1 MPNLVKS
8 INLTDDDKAT
18 LESILHQSTV
28 EARTYIRAK
37 ILLLKSECR
46 SNEFIAD
53 KLDICVTAVRL
64 CIDKY
69 NTGGIEA
76 ALQDNRGR
84 GRKAEITD
92 ADITWVI
99 NKACQ
104 KPKDFGYSAE
114 LWYPASFTRFI
125 NSIAEQEG
133 HPRMA
138 SVTETTCAGY
148 WQMQRFVL
156 SRYLTTVR
164 NVIRILIQKCMMSS
178 LFINSFPCSLM
189 RKGTSGLMKGCRSI
203 PCPMMKSPGCRRWIP
218 LLTTGRLFR
227 VQEKTARYT
236 RTMNMCGWARCH
248 CLQPLTCL
256 PVRQSPL

>member
-8 INLTDDDKAT
+8 INLTDGDKAT

-92 ADITWVI
+92 ADRSLDEIAVM
-99 NKACQ
+99 KLLQELYPQ
-104 KPKDFGYSAE
+104 KELLPEYKKDEISGGREGKGFHEGGMAEKYGYSAMIDQEESRRIIETLFCTGGSREKAAAE
-114 LWYPASFTRFI
+114 LGISKATLWR
-125 NSIAEQEG
+125 
-133 HPRMA
+133 RMKKYGI
-138 SVTETTCAGY
+138 EKAGG
-148 WQMQRFVL
+148 
-156 SRYLTTVR
+156 S
-164 NVIRILIQKCMMSS
+164 
-178 LFINSFPCSLM
+178 
-189 RKGTSGLMKGCRSI
+189 
-203 PCPMMKSPGCRRWIP
+203 
-218 LLTTGRLFR
+218 
-227 VQEKTARYT
+227 A
-236 RTMNMCGWARCH
+236 
-248 CLQPLTCL
+248 
-256 PVRQSPL
+256 

>member
-18 LESILHQSTV
+18 LEGILRQSTV

-46 SNEFIAD
+46 SNEAIAD

-64 CIDKY
+64 CLDKY
-69 NTGGIEA
+69 NAGGIEA
-76 ALQDNRGR
+76 ALQDNKGR

-92 ADITWVI
+92 SDITWVI

-114 LWYPASFTRFI
+114 LWYPASFSRFI

-138 SVTETTCAGY
+138 SVTETTLQGAFESRLSEVLFSCLFPGGIKERERGEAMKKEEFTALGISEELAAKAEAASLKELEGY
-148 WQMQRFVL
+148 AAKEQLDAANAENKALKQSV
-156 SRYLTTVR
+156 
-164 NVIRILIQKCMMSS
+164 VIRRIIWSRFRQ
-178 LFINSFPCSLM
+178 FIWMCSQ
-189 RKGTSGLMKGCRSI
+189 
-203 PCPMMKSPGCRRWIP
+203 
-218 LLTTGRLFR
+218 
-227 VQEKTARYT
+227 VQTA
-236 RTMNMCGWARCH
+236 
-248 CLQPLTCL
+248 
-256 PVRQSPL
+256 

>member
-138 SVTETTCAGY
+138 SVTETPAQDIGKCKGSSF
-148 WQMQRFVL
+148 QD
-156 SRYLTTVR
+156 
-164 NVIRILIQKCMMSS
+164 IL
-178 LFINSFPCSLM
+178 
-189 RKGTSGLMKGCRSI
+189 
-203 PCPMMKSPGCRRWIP
+203 
-218 LLTTGRLFR
+218 LL
-227 VQEKTARYT
+227 
-236 RTMNMCGWARCH
+236 
-248 CLQPLTCL
+248 
-256 PVRQSPL
+256 